1 MYKHW
6 FVSRQKRQL
15 TTILSA
21 LVAFSDVCVGRQW
34 AGNTELQL
42 AFEDELG
49 RRNITEHG
57 SLRARRTGQGGG
69 GTRTLFKQMKD
80 LGLIFTETENN
91 KCRLTLLGEE
101 LVKGNI
107 SFVSAMRLQL
117 KRYQYPSASS
127 WSGSGGIEHH
137 FHVHPFQFMLRL
149 LRDTRLENSL
159 TMEEMYGIVIHHADS
174 DSNEVFNDVVK
185 RILKYR
191 DEDKT
196 DFISDTPTKAYSNIA
211 NTFFNYLS
219 LTQFIDRGFKSIS
232 IRSGKESE
240 VDDFIEAS
248 PTFIIHPELTE
259 NYQRKYGRGTSSK
272 DLRNFASNKSVS
284 KKELQE
290 ARIRKEYV
298 LLALRTPVIGIT
310 HDIVQIISENTG
322 IDERA
327 VEKFLTANYKNG
339 NVSDFFAAY
348 RELAYMGRAGA
359 TDFEKATCEIF
370 HKIFG
375 MRAEHT
381 GPIGNTPD
389 VFVESSEYK
398 FCGIIDNKA
407 YKNGYSIS
415 GDHKRVMK
423 DVYIPN
429 YKKYGKTKFPLAFF
443 AYIAGSFGKNINTQ
457 LDEIHKNTGIN
468 GSAVPVY
475 IFINIAQD
483 YAEKGLTHDFLKKV
497 FSLNREVTL
506 SDIQ

>member
-15 TTILSA
+15 TTILNA
-21 LVAFSDVCVGRQW
+21 LIAFSDVCIGKVW

-107 SFVSAMRLQL
+107 SFVAAMRLQL
-117 KRYQYPSASS
+117 QRYQYPSASS
-127 WSGSGGIEHH
+127 WAGSGGIEHN
-137 FHVHPFQFMLRL
+137 FYVHPFQFMLRL
-149 LRDTRLENSL
+149 LRDKRLENYL
-159 TMEEMYGIVIHHADS
+159 TMEEMYGIVIHYADS
-174 DSNEVFNDVVK
+174 DSNEVFNNVIE

-191 DEDKT
+191 SEEKA

-232 IRSGKESE
+232 IRSGKERE
-240 VDDFIEAS
+240 IDDFIETS
-248 PTFIIHPELTE
+248 PTFIMHPELTE

-272 DLRNFASNKSVS
+272 DLRNFASDKSVS

-298 LLALRTPVIGIT
+298 LLALRTPITGIT
-310 HDIVQIISENTG
+310 PDIVKTISEKTG
-322 IDERA
+322 IDERI
-327 VEKFLTANYKNG
+327 VEKFLTTNYKNG

-348 RELAYMGRAGA
+348 RELAYMGRTGA
-359 TDFEKATCEIF
+359 VDFEKATCEIF
-370 HKIFG
+370 RKIFG
-375 MRAEHT
+375 MRAMHT

-389 VFVESSEYK
+389 VFVESDEYK

-415 GDHKRVMK
+415 GNHKRVMK
-423 DVYIPN
+423 DVYIQN
-429 YKKYGKTKFPLAFF
+429 YKKYGKTKLPLAFF
-443 AYIAGSFGKNINTQ
+443 TYIAGSFGKNINTQ
-457 LDEIHKNTGIN
+457 LEEIHRDTGIN
-468 GSAVPVY
+468 GSAVPVH

-483 YAEKGLTHDFLKKV
+483 YAEKELTHDFLKKV
-497 FSLNREVTL
+497 FSLNREIIL

>member
-15 TTILSA
+15 TTILNA
-21 LVAFSDVCVGRQW
+21 LIAFSDVCIGKVW

-117 KRYQYPSASS
+117 QRYQYPSASS
-127 WSGSGGIEHH
+127 WAGSGGIEHN
-137 FHVHPFQFMLRL
+137 FNVHPFQLMLRL
-149 LRDTRLENSL
+149 LRDKRLENYL
-159 TMEEMYGIVIHHADS
+159 TMEEMYGIVIHYADS
-174 DSNEVFNDVVK
+174 DSNEVFNNVIE

-191 DEDKT
+191 SGDKT
-196 DFISDTPTKAYSNIA
+196 DFIADTPTKTYSNIA

-232 IRSGKESE
+232 IRSGKKREI
-240 VDDFIEAS
+240 DDFIETS
-248 PTFIIHPELTE
+248 PAFIMHPELTE

-272 DLRNFASNKSVS
+272 DLRNFASDKSVS

-298 LLALRTPVIGIT
+298 LLALRTPITGIT
-310 HDIVQIISENTG
+310 PDIVKTISENTG
-322 IDERA
+322 IDERI

-348 RELAYMGRAGA
+348 RELAYMGRTGA
-359 TDFEKATCEIF
+359 VDFEKATCEIF
-370 HKIFG
+370 RKIFG
-375 MRAEHT
+375 MRAVHT

-389 VFVESSEYK
+389 VFVESDEYK

-423 DVYIPN
+423 DVYIQN
-429 YKKYGKTKFPLAFF
+429 YKKYGKTKLPLAFF
-443 AYIAGSFGKNINTQ
+443 TYIAGSFGKNINTQ
-457 LDEIHKNTGIN
+457 IDEIHRDTGIN
-468 GSAVPVY
+468 GSAVPVH

-483 YAEKGLTHDFLKKV
+483 YAEKELTHDFLKKV
-497 FSLNREVTL
+497 FSLNREIIL